1 MAPTAETGGLNVYDC
16 SVQFAEQGVSVDV
29 RCRDLLR
36 EAARG
41 LEYALNNADPDNMET
56 IVLAVRAVLAGVAVI
71 GGELV
76 LVDLI

>member
-1 MAPTAETGGLNVYDC
+1 MAPTAGTGGLNPYDC

-56 IVLAVRAVLAGVAVI
+56 IVLAVGAVLAGVAVI

-76 LVDLI
+76 LVG